1 MARKQGRKQ
10 SKGRNG
16 EGQSVSLFFD
26 TRDPMESKALAMSQV
41 LASKHGRRKQVLIAA
56 LAALYDAYLESGEL
70 PTATTVANA
79 LSGMGTPPPR
89 SFAPATTQRT
99 PAPTSTA
106 PRRTRQHD
114 DDQPRVVVG
123 TGRKASA
130 QQIANNFL
138 SDMGSLFN

>member
-10 SKGRNG
+10 GKGRNG

-56 LAALYDAYLESGEL
+56 LAALYDAYMDTGEL

-79 LSGMGTPPPR
+79 LSGVSPQAGR
-89 SFAPATTQRT
+89 SFAPVTSRT
-99 PAPTSTA
+99 PAPASST
-106 PRRTRQHD
+106 PRRPREYD
-114 DDQPRVVVG
+114 DDQPTVVISS
-123 TGRKASA
+123 GRKASA

-138 SDMGSLFN
+138 SDVGGLFN